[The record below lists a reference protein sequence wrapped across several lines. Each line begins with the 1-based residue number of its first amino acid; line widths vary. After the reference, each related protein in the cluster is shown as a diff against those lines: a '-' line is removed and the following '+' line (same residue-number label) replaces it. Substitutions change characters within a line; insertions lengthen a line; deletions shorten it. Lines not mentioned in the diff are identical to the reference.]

1 MYIFVPNV
9 YTSEYNSTNKATTY
23 EALTNIETFSML
35 NRVLHLNF
43 FYEKGDVFRWVLES
57 QQ

>member
-9 YTSEYNSTNKATTY
+9 YTNEYNSTDKATTY

-43 FYEKGDVFRWVLES
+43 FMKKGMFLDEF
-57 QQ
+57 